1 MDPRISSLGSEV
13 LSDLATRKPMK
24 AGRTAPLNPNDLKL
38 INVNNDNKI
47 TTDELKGALAQK
59 RGVAVETLTF
69 LPEEEAGLAED
80 ARDLTSFLRRGGK
93 LEAAA
98 EPGFAYAATGKQP
111 TLNDLRTADNAE
123 NPISLGL
130 GAKGEDVRKL
140 HVLLNNLHAHDED
153 YSSLNERNDV
163 YNETVK
169 NAIAEFQKNYNLLGT
184 EGVSEGVLDGKTLR
198 ALERAVEGVI
208 KESDIYAPYVPISE
222 MPGVPDN
229 DPKRLEALQKISD
242 QLGAKGLTSTEI
254 EQAFQTGHD
263 LSTFAQEAIAEVECK
278 YKGGSES
285 FCYTGVKESMEGALN
300 YRYQVFSGKGGT
312 WASTAD
318 ENIFKKRPDLFAELT
333 LSREELNYLPP
344 GAIVVY
350 EPGGVGHI
358 GIKGYNAEGK
368 QLDLSD
374 RVRTG
379 RPYPNAKYKV
389 FLPLKPA
396 PQGDRNFATEK
407 ESQDLS
413 HLEYAAR
420 ETLARRKKRR

>member
-13 LSDLATRKPMK
+13 LSDISARKPVK

-93 LEAAA
+93 LETGS
-98 EPGFAYAATGKQP
+98 EPSFAYVATGKP
-111 TLNDLRTADNAE
+111 LTLKELRTADNAE
-123 NPISLGL
+123 NPIAIGP
-130 GAKGEDVRKL
+130 GAKGEDIRKL
-140 HVLLNNLHAHDED
+140 HVLINNLHAHDEG
-153 YSSLNERNDV
+153 YTSLNERNDV
-163 YNETVK
+163 YDDAVK
-169 NAIAEFQKNYNLLGT
+169 NAIADFQQKFKLLGT

-198 ALERAVEGVI
+198 ALEREVEGVI
-208 KESDIYAPYVPISE
+208 KESDIYAPFVPVTE

-229 DPKRLEALQKISD
+229 DPKRLAALQKISD

-254 EQAFQTGHD
+254 EQAFETGHE
-263 LSTFAQEAIAEVECK
+263 LATFAQEAIAEVECK

-300 YRYQVFSGKGGT
+300 YRYQTFEGKGGT

-358 GIKGYNAEGK
+358 GIKGYNEEGK

-389 FLPLKPA
+389 FLPLKPV
-396 PQGDRNFATEK
+396 PEGDRRFASEK
-407 ESQDLS
+407 EAQDLS

-420 ETLARRKKRR
+420 ETRARRKRR